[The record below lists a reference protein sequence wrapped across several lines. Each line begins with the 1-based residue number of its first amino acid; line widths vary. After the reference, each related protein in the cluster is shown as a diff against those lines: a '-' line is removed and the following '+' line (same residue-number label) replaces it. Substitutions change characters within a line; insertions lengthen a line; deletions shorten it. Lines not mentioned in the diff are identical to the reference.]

1 MVLKNIIIILLNI
14 TFLFPN
20 FNVLESLNI
29 DAKINGIVVYMGLDS
44 LPNKGNLSAW
54 QSRNDWFYITLHQC
68 RVPLNEKI
76 TRNIHEDII
85 ESEIIKNRESL
96 QLGIKTMQ
104 PIEQFNF
111 ILDPTANI
119 VQAHLYYRTT
129 LLAAKIPEKFNQNII
144 KRNGLARGTK
154 TWLNI
159 AGTWLTVS
167 GLLRE
172 EKVVHNSSILAGISI
187 IISTFLIDTI
197 LKDF

>member
-1 MVLKNIIIILLNI
+1 MLLKNIIIILINT

-44 LPNKGNLSAW
+44 LPDKGNLSAW

-68 RVPLNEKI
+68 RVPLNKKI
-76 TRNIHEDII
+76 QRNIHEDII

-119 VQAHLYYRTT
+119 VQAHLYYRTK
-129 LLAAKIPEKFNQNII
+129 LLAAKIPEKFNQDII

>member
-1 MVLKNIIIILLNI
+1 MLLKNIIIIIINT

-44 LPNKGNLSAW
+44 LPDKGNLSAW

-68 RVPLNEKI
+68 RVPLNKKI
-76 TRNIHEDII
+76 QRNIHEDII

>member
-1 MVLKNIIIILLNI
+1 MLLKTIIIILINT

-20 FNVLESLNI
+20 FNVLEALNI

-54 QSRNDWFYITLHQC
+54 QSRNEWFYITLHQC
-68 RVPLNEKI
+68 KVPLNEKLLK
-76 TRNIHEDII
+76 NIHEEII
-85 ESEIIKNRESL
+85 EWEIIRNRESL
-96 QLGIKTMQ
+96 QLGIKTIR

-111 ILDPTANI
+111 ILDPTAKI
-119 VQAHLYYRTT
+119 VQAHLYYPTT

-159 AGTWLTVS
+159 TGTWLTIY
-167 GLLRE
+167 GLLKE
-172 EKVVHNSSILAGISI
+172 EKVVNNSSTLAGISI
-187 IISTFLIDTI
+187 IVSTFLIDTI

>member
-1 MVLKNIIIILLNI
+1 
-14 TFLFPN
+14 
-20 FNVLESLNI
+20 
-29 DAKINGIVVYMGLDS
+29 
-44 LPNKGNLSAW
+44 
-54 QSRNDWFYITLHQC
+54 
-68 RVPLNEKI
+68 
-76 TRNIHEDII
+76 
-85 ESEIIKNRESL
+85 
-96 QLGIKTMQ
+96 MQ

-159 AGTWLTVS
+159 TGTWLTIY
-167 GLLRE
+167 GLSKE
-172 EKVVHNSSILAGISI
+172 EKGVNNFSTLTGISI
-187 IISTFLIDTI
+187 LVSTFLIDTI

>member
-1 MVLKNIIIILLNI
+1 MLLKNIIIILINT

-44 LPNKGNLSAW
+44 IPDKGNLSAW

-68 RVPLNEKI
+68 KVPLNEKLLK
-76 TRNIHEDII
+76 NIHEEII
-85 ESEIIKNRESL
+85 EWEIIRNRESI
-96 QLGIKTMQ
+96 QLGIKTIR

-111 ILDPTANI
+111 ILDPTAKI

>member
-44 LPNKGNLSAW
+44 LPDEGNLSAW

-76 TRNIHEDII
+76 QRNIHEDII

>member
-1 MVLKNIIIILLNI
+1 MNTI
-14 TFLFPN
+14 FLFPN
-20 FNVLESLNI
+20 FNVLESINI
-29 DAKINGIVVYMGLDS
+29 DAKINGIVVYMGLES
-44 LPNKGNLSAW
+44 LPDKGNLSAW

-68 RVPLNEKI
+68 RVPLNKKLLK
-76 TRNIHEDII
+76 NIHEEII
-85 ESEIIKNRESL
+85 DWEIIKNKESL
-96 QLGIKTMQ
+96 QLGIKTIQ

-111 ILDPTANI
+111 ILDPTAKI
-119 VQAHLYYRTT
+119 VQAHLYYSTT

-167 GLLRE
+167 GFLRE

-187 IISTFLIDTI
+187 IVSTFLIDII

>member
-1 MVLKNIIIILLNI
+1 MLLKNIIIILLNT

-76 TRNIHEDII
+76 PRNIHEDII
-85 ESEIIKNRESL
+85 ESEIIKNKESL
-96 QLGIKTMQ
+96 QLGIKTIQ

-111 ILDPTANI
+111 ILDPTAKI
-119 VQAHLYYRTT
+119 VQAHLYYPTT

-159 AGTWLTVS
+159 AGTWLAIYGFS
-167 GLLRE
+167 KG
-172 EKVVHNSSILAGISI
+172 EKGVKNFSTMTGISI
-187 IISTFLIDTI
+187 LVSTFLIDSI

>member
-1 MVLKNIIIILLNI
+1 MLLKNIIIILLNT

-44 LPNKGNLSAW
+44 IPDKGNLSAW

-68 RVPLNEKI
+68 KVPLNEKFI
-76 TRNIHEDII
+76 ENIHEAII
-85 ESEIIKNRESL
+85 EWEIIKNKESL
-96 QLGIKTMQ
+96 QLGIKTIQ

-111 ILDPTANI
+111 IFDPTAKI
-119 VQAHLYYRTT
+119 VQAHLYYPTT
-129 LLAAKIPEKFNQNII
+129 ILAAKIPENFNQNII

-159 AGTWLTVS
+159 TGTWLTIY
-167 GLLRE
+167 GLSKG
-172 EKVVHNSSILAGISI
+172 EKSVNNFSTLTGISI
-187 IISTFLIDTI
+187 LVSTFLIDTI